1 MIETIYTEL
10 PFDKITYLDRPEFH
24 KEEKEFKKALT
35 QSMTKSG
42 MKDPVYCWYQSKPY
56 GDKIHILVGNNRMT
70 VAREIGIK
78 KVKAIITN
86 FKADQFPLKGRILKT
101 DEEIKNLFHL
111 PNQVEVRRDKNGEVD
126 QINHPKFQGDIINE
140 YVSTT

>member
-10 PFDKITYLDRPEFH
+10 PFDRITYLDRPEFH
-24 KEEKEFKKALT
+24 KEEKEFKEALT

-56 GDKIHILVGNNRMT
+56 KDKIHTIVGNNRMT
-70 VAREIGIK
+70 VAKELGIK

-86 FKADQFPLKGRILKT
+86 FKADQFPLKGRVLKT
-101 DEEIKNLFHL
+101 DEEIKKLFHL
-111 PNQVEVRRDKNGEVD
+111 PDRVKVRRDKNGEVD
-126 QINHPKFQGDIINE
+126 QVNHPQFRGDIIDE
-140 YVSTT
+140 YV